1 MAIGDI
7 WKGTVLY
14 QVSEEVL
21 SFSLHWLETDTALP
35 VGGAIDLAQNI
46 ETWVNDELEGIAW
59 GDKTQLLCI
68 EIHKINSS
76 DYYPFKLPSRITGTA
91 GNGVLPDN
99 CTVVVSLL
107 TASGNP
113 RNQTKLQLSGAPL
126 DSSVLSVLTQV
137 YRDGVNGSFAWLRD
151 NPFNLFTGGTLELCV
166 PTVVPGSDPPVYTP
180 NLVTGVSTSPVHG
193 SRFDRKANTPNT
205 GRKPVVVP

>member
-35 VGGAIDLAQNI
+35 VGGAIDLAENI
-46 ETWVNDELEGIAW
+46 KSWIENELEGALW
-59 GDKTQLLCI
+59 GEFTECLCI
-68 EIHKINSS
+68 EVHKVNSS
-76 DYYPFKLPSRITGTA
+76 DYYPFKLPFRILGS
-91 GNGVLPDN
+91 GGSGVLPDN
-99 CTVVVSLL
+99 CTVVVALL

-113 RNQTKLQLSGAPL
+113 RNQTKLQLSGAPN
-126 DSSVLSVLTQV
+126 DSSVLSVLNQGFRQV
-137 YRDGVNGSFAWLRD
+137 VNEAFAWLRD

-166 PTVVPGSDPPVYTP
+166 PTVTPGSQPPVYTP
-180 NLVTGVSTSPVHG
+180 NLVTAVSTSPVHG

-205 GRKPVVVP
+205 GRTPVPAP